1 MMVLLLFYN
10 GKILL
15 MYCVHITDK
24 SDVTMGLLVGLAR
37 PTKPASIPGEG
48 IPELAEEATPRKE
61 REQQKPFGKVLRKA
75 CGRPPIC

>member
-24 SDVTMGLLVGLAR
+24 SDVTMGLLV
-37 PTKPASIPGEG
+37 
-48 IPELAEEATPRKE
+48 
-61 REQQKPFGKVLRKA
+61 V
-75 CGRPPIC
+75 